1 MVIRCTDIDLFL
13 IIFPYSKRLPNPAK
27 EIMLPLV
34 IYEIHAIMSKAI
46 NPHQMQ
52 YTFRENYFCVQGQR
66 SWFFGMVR

>member
-1 MVIRCTDIDLFL
+1 MF
-13 IIFPYSKRLPNPAK
+13 
-27 EIMLPLV
+27 PLV

-66 SWFFGMVR
+66 SWLLYDLQQQLKHSQENDVYIKA